1 LCGFTYNSPV
11 FSNGQGAAGPFTNG
25 SPGIGFF
32 DDNGTGSDWNTF
44 GISSFTAGGSCPSAA
59 NYNNPANAV
68 GGLVTLA
75 SLGVTTCYYVS
86 ASGSDSNDGLTEA
99 TPWLHAPQMPNC
111 SANCATVQN
120 QSGGIP
126 PGTGIITR
134 GGDTWH
140 FGTNTGA
147 FAGGKWDFH
156 SGQGPNGT
164 AAHPIYV
171 GNDKSWFSGGSWT
184 RPLLTGDNPLCNA
197 SLVNGTTCL
206 TAALGGAGIVQYYVP
221 SCITISGGNDFFG
234 LANKQFYII
243 DNFEMTG
250 LCQATTGQPQHNDTY
265 FDFAALNGAMWFINN
280 YEHGFTHL
288 QFSGPNGSCSGVCF
302 DAAVMQGGTATPTV
316 RGESMLL
323 NVADFSDSDGAAM
336 AYGYSGFG
344 YQTAYSVI
352 IGTSQFISARN
363 HLFHDNLY
371 CYFYENGHS
380 NLMESD
386 PQSDWNGVNAIY
398 NNHFCHV
405 EDSGATGG
413 VGIDTSPPSTASQYF
428 FNNVGDHIGNLNVW
442 YALGNHNAGNEGQ
455 RFVFNN
461 TTDKTFA
468 QAAYICSDVAGQ
480 AAYPFTLKNEHLID
494 DSAPMSA
501 SCVSPTNIAAQGNC
515 TSTANCD
522 STSLGQTHAQ
532 ANANSSPHFDQY
544 NASQAFVYSPVA
556 ATNSTVGAGVDESS
570 LCAALATAAV
580 SDPSLAD
587 AAAACGSDTRYACT
601 YTTSNHTVTCPARTA
616 LARPTVRDIG
626 AYQSGSSSQQPPSA
640 PTSIPFTAVPL
651 PAAPLIPVLTLSTPT
666 QSYVT
671 TKGFS
676 QDGKTWNA
684 SLILT
689 LAGTG
694 FTSGTTCTFNSTG
707 IPCTCGSST
716 SCTATVPASLVPV
729 PTSRTQYAIAV
740 SNPAVSPPV
749 LQ

>member
-1 LCGFTYNSPV
+1 MKSLLSKLIPLLLLSVVPCF
-11 FSNGQGAAGPFTNG
+11 A
-25 SPGIGFF
+25 
-32 DDNGTGSDWNTF
+32 
-44 GISSFTAGGSCPSAA
+44 AGGSCPSAA
-59 NYNNPANAV
+59 NYTNPANPT
-68 GGLVTLA
+68 GPLVTLS
-75 SLGVTTCYYVS
+75 SLGVTACYYVS
-86 ASGSDSNDGLTEA
+86 ASTSGTGTNSPGLDTNTGTDESH
-99 TPWLHAPQMPNC
+99 PWLHAPQMPNC

-126 PGTGIITR
+126 PGTGIIMR

-147 FAGGKWDFH
+147 FTGGKWDFH

-171 GNDKSWFSGGSWT
+171 GNDKTWFSGASWT

-221 SCITISGGNDFFG
+221 SCVTISGNNDFFG

-265 FDFAALNGAMWFINN
+265 LDFAALNGAMWFINN

-288 QFSGPNGSCSGVCF
+288 RFSGPNGSCSGVCF
-302 DAAVMQGGTATPTV
+302 DAAVMQGGTLTPTV
-316 RGESMLL
+316 RGESMLF

-428 FNNVGDHIGNLNVW
+428 FNNVADHIGNLNVW
-442 YALGNHNAGNEGQ
+442 YALGNHNAGDEGH

-494 DSAPMSA
+494 DSAPISA
-501 SCVSPTNIAAQGNC
+501 SCVTPVNITAQGNC

-544 NASQAFVYSPVA
+544 NASQTFVYSPVA
-556 ATNSTVGAGVDESS
+556 ATNSTVGAGVDVSS
-570 LCAALATAAV
+570 FCSALTTAAV

-587 AAAACGSDTRYACT
+587 AAIACGNDTHYACI
-601 YTTSNHTVTCPARTA
+601 YITSNHTVSCPARTA
-616 LARPTVRDIG
+616 LPWPTVRDDG
-626 AYQSGSSSQQPPSA
+626 AYHQGGSPPQAATPTFSPVAGTYLTTQTVTISSTTSGATICYTIGSTTPTANGAGTCTQGTTLTNGGTVSVTFPFSLLLQAIASESGFADSNVGSAQYTFPSA
-640 PTSIPFTAVPL
+640 PAT
-651 PAAPLIPVLTLSTPT
+651 
-666 QSYVT
+666 
-671 TKGFS
+671 
-676 QDGKTWNA
+676 
-684 SLILT
+684 
-689 LAGTG
+689 
-694 FTSGTTCTFNSTG
+694 NSF
-707 IPCTCGSST
+707 
-716 SCTATVPASLVPV
+716 
-729 PTSRTQYAIAV
+729 Q
-740 SNPAVSPPV
+740 
-749 LQ
+749 